1 MASSKPN
8 PALGGHLLAYAG
20 IPTFMRQTPTRDLA
34 GVDVAIVGVPFDSGA
49 TSFRSGTR
57 FGPRAIREAS
67 LALWGYHHIHEVAP
81 AEVLRL
87 ADYGDVEIEMAYI
100 EKTMALIEAEVGS
113 VLAQGPKVVTLGGD
127 HSISLPLLRAHAA
140 AARQAG
146 EGPLALVHLDAH
158 TDVEPGNY
166 EHGTVFR
173 HAVEEGLVDPAAT
186 IQAGIRGSLYFRDDL
201 ALARQMGITVLTI
214 DDCFEM
220 GIPAVIEAIR
230 RTVGERKVYLTLDI
244 DAADPA
250 FAPGTGTPEP
260 GGFTSYQMLQ
270 LVRGLKGLD
279 LVGMDL
285 VEVSPPF
292 DQSGVTA
299 LLAANLIF
307 EFLCLLALRKE
318 QG

>member
-1 MASSKPN
+1 
-8 PALGGHLLAYAG
+8 
-20 IPTFMRQTPTRDLA
+20 
-34 GVDVAIVGVPFDSGA
+34 
-49 TSFRSGTR
+49 
-57 FGPRAIREAS
+57 
-67 LALWGYHHIHEVAP
+67 
-81 AEVLRL
+81 
-87 ADYGDVEIEMAYI
+87 MAYI